1 MVLTYGHMVSEQ
13 DTHVVHVALYQRT
26 VVEGKVWSL
35 FESTQYVFWEDGR
48 KSYFSFYRKA
58 KALMNNIIG
67 VNLFLTQ
74 DFAVNSQPNCEL
86 TTLFTK

>member
-1 MVLTYGHMVSEQ
+1 MVSEQ

-35 FESTQYVFWEDGR
+35 SESTQYVFWEDGR

-58 KALMNNIIG
+58 KALMNNFI
-67 VNLFLTQ
+67 VVDLFLT
-74 DFAVNSQPNCEL
+74 
-86 TTLFTK
+86 